1 MKLLIRVALLIS
13 FLVSFSICA
22 EETDLT
28 HYYSKPY
35 SEVRI
40 SLIRNGWEVVP
51 NKQIQDSSR
60 YAQSVYEKGYP
71 EVTNCISMER
81 DQCQFVLTKNK
92 QQILVTTKD
101 KPLNVESIESYNL

>member
-1 MKLLIRVALLIS
+1 MKLLIRVVLLINLVAS
-13 FLVSFSICA
+13 FPMYA
-22 EETDLT
+22 EEADLT

-40 SLIRNGWEVVP
+40 SLISDGWEAVP
-51 NKQIQDSSR
+51 NKHIQDTSR

-81 DQCQFVLTKNK
+81 DQCQFVLIKNQ

-101 KPLNVESIESYNL
+101 KPLNVESIEFYN